1 MSVGSWQ
8 LKDNSFAVCA
18 VKSLLL
24 NKGALQPTHKKM
36 FFKFPPL
43 FELTFYCE
51 YLRCPSKSSV
61 SI

>member
-51 YLRCPSKSSV
+51 YLRCPS
-61 SI
+61 